1 MKNLTYI
8 FMFLMLFTSCKTLKI
23 TGEYLDNP
31 PSVVPKVALS
41 TDLNR
46 NNWQHLDPIN
56 DSVPGMSVD
65 KAYTELIKDS
75 EGQTVVVAVLDTGID
90 IKHEDLKGNIW
101 TNKKEIPA
109 NNIDDD
115 KNGFVDDV
123 YGWNFLGEA
132 YYEQLEL
139 TRLLGKGEDFP
150 EKEDAQKDYD
160 KRLAE
165 ARGEETL
172 KYYLNYDF
180 KGRTTGDDPDNFK
193 QTYYGDNK
201 VEHSRED
208 ESHGTHVAGIIAA
221 VRNNNLGMKG
231 VANNVEIMTLRVVPY
246 GDEYDKDVAL
256 GIIYA
261 ADNGAD
267 IINTSFGKGFSP
279 HSDKVRDAIAYA
291 ASKNVLI
298 VNAAGNDNND
308 LDVIP
313 AYPNDSYKN
322 GPEVADNF
330 ITVGALSPF
339 IGKDLK
345 ASFSNYGKTNVDVF
359 APGVL
364 IQSAVPENKYARY
377 SGTSMASPCVAGV
390 AAVLKSYFPKLK
402 AHQLKKI
409 IIDSGIK
416 VNSKVMLD
424 YDEEIEFD
432 DLSKSGKMVN
442 LYNALIYAANKKYK

>member
-1 MKNLTYI
+1 
-8 FMFLMLFTSCKTLKI
+8 MFASCQTLKV
-23 TGEYLDNP
+23 TSEYLSSP
-31 PSVVPKVALS
+31 PNAIPKTALS
-41 TDLNR
+41 TEADR
-46 NNWQHLDPIN
+46 NNWQHLDPIT

-65 KAYTELIKDS
+65 KAYNEIIKDFK
-75 EGQTVVVAVLDTGID
+75 GKPVVVAVLDSGID
-90 IKHEDLKGNIW
+90 IGHEDLKDNLW
-101 TNKKEIPA
+101 KNKNEIA
-109 NNIDDD
+109 GNNIDDD

-139 TRLLGKGEDFP
+139 TRLLAKGVDFP
-150 EKEDAQKDYD
+150 EKEAAQKDYD
-160 KRLAE
+160 KRLSE

-180 KGRTTGDDPDNFK
+180 KGRTTGDDPDNFDEI
-193 QTYYGDNK
+193 YYGDNN
-201 VEHSRED
+201 VMHSRPD

-221 VRNNNLGMKG
+221 ERNNSIGVKG
-231 VANNVEIMTLRVVPY
+231 VANNVQIMSLRVVPY

-279 HSDKVRDAIAYA
+279 HSDKVREAIAYA
-291 ASKNVLI
+291 ASKDVLI

-308 LDVIP
+308 LDAIP

-322 GPEVADNF
+322 GPEVSDNF

-339 IGKDLK
+339 MGKGLK
-345 ASFSNYGKTNVDVF
+345 ASFSNYGKINVDVF

-364 IQSAVPENKYARY
+364 IQSLVPEDEYARY

-409 IIDSGIK
+409 IIESGIE
-416 VNSKVMLD
+416 VNSKVRLSMM
-424 YDEEIEFD
+424 EEIGFQET
-432 DLSKSGKMVN
+432 SKSGKMAN
-442 LYNALIYAANKKYK
+442 LYNALIYAAKKEYK

>member
-1 MKNLTYI
+1 M
-8 FMFLMLFTSCKTLKI
+8 
-23 TGEYLDNP
+23 
-31 PSVVPKVALS
+31 
-41 TDLNR
+41 
-46 NNWQHLDPIN
+46 
-56 DSVPGMSVD
+56 
-65 KAYTELIKDS
+65 
-75 EGQTVVVAVLDTGID
+75 
-90 IKHEDLKGNIW
+90 
-101 TNKKEIPA
+101 
-109 NNIDDD
+109 
-115 KNGFVDDV
+115 
-123 YGWNFLGEA
+123 
-132 YYEQLEL
+132 
-139 TRLLGKGEDFP
+139 
-150 EKEDAQKDYD
+150 
-160 KRLAE
+160 
-165 ARGEETL
+165 
-172 KYYLNYDF
+172 
-180 KGRTTGDDPDNFK
+180 
-193 QTYYGDNK
+193 
-201 VEHSRED
+201 EHSRED

-221 VRNNNLGMKG
+221 ARNNNLGMKG

-322 GPEVADNF
+322 GAEVADNF

-345 ASFSNYGKTNVDVF
+345 ASFSNYGKINVDVF

-364 IQSAVPENKYARY
+364 IQSTVPENKYARY

-416 VNSKVMLD
+416 VNSEVTLD

-432 DLSKSGKMVN
+432 ELSKSGKMVN

>member
-1 MKNLTYI
+1 M
-8 FMFLMLFTSCKTLKI
+8 
-23 TGEYLDNP
+23 
-31 PSVVPKVALS
+31 
-41 TDLNR
+41 
-46 NNWQHLDPIN
+46 
-56 DSVPGMSVD
+56 
-65 KAYTELIKDS
+65 
-75 EGQTVVVAVLDTGID
+75 
-90 IKHEDLKGNIW
+90 
-101 TNKKEIPA
+101 
-109 NNIDDD
+109 
-115 KNGFVDDV
+115 
-123 YGWNFLGEA
+123 
-132 YYEQLEL
+132 
-139 TRLLGKGEDFP
+139 
-150 EKEDAQKDYD
+150 
-160 KRLAE
+160 
-165 ARGEETL
+165 
-172 KYYLNYDF
+172 NYDF
-180 KGRTTGDDPDNFK
+180 KGRTTGDDPDNFE

-221 VRNNNLGMKG
+221 ARNNNLGMKG

-345 ASFSNYGKTNVDVF
+345 ASFSNYGKINVDVF

-390 AAVLKSYFPKLK
+390 APVLKSYFPKLK
-402 AHQLKKI
+402 AHQFKKI

-432 DLSKSGKMVN
+432 ELSKSGKMVN
-442 LYNALIYAANKKYK
+442 LYNALIYAANKNINNFQTLNYHIYLNEKTYLLLYYSHFLQLLIFSRVFFRKFWPLQREY